1 MIRRPP
7 RSTRTYTLFPYTTLF
22 RSTGYGEDQ
31 DQADRFADPSPR
43 SPEEDSDRPGPWQDA
58 PRGGTG
64 RYRGSPRRDQEAPPY
79 GGSGRVISVIPAKD
93 GISGRWANPR
103 WGSVQP
109 HEAPA
114 FAGAAAR
121 PFDPGL
127 ARTYR
132 KRVPNYQADGT
143 SVRLDSS
150 H

>member
-1 MIRRPP
+1 MRRRPP
-7 RSTRTYTLFPYTTLF
+7 KSTRTDTLFPYTTLF
-22 RSTGYGEDQ
+22 RSGRCRSDCGVTGYGEDQ

-79 GGSGRVISVIPAKD
+79 GGSGRVISVIPAKA

-103 WGSVQP
+103 WGSAQP

-114 FAGAAAR
+114 L
-121 PFDPGL
+121 D
-127 ARTYR
+127 R
-132 KRVPNYQADGT
+132 KSTR
-143 SVRLDSS
+143 
-150 H
+150 